1 MCYQL
6 ALELLEDEMSEPQ
19 VMSEGIGAYIA
30 SHHMQHG
37 EGLHRRTRTPD
48 NLPTSLWTDFHAR
61 SAYIASHDAP
71 GIAWPVWNRVGNY
84 LLWGVVATGISSELV
99 VLM

>member
-6 ALELLEDEMSEPQ
+6 VLELLDDEMSEPQ

-37 EGLHRRTRTPD
+37 EGLHRRTGTPD
-48 NLPTSLWTDFHAR
+48 NLPTSL
-61 SAYIASHDAP
+61 
-71 GIAWPVWNRVGNY
+71 
-84 LLWGVVATGISSELV
+84 
-99 VLM
+99 

>member
-6 ALELLEDEMSEPQ
+6 VLELLEDEMSEPQ

-48 NLPTSLWTDFHAR
+48 NLPTSL
-61 SAYIASHDAP
+61 
-71 GIAWPVWNRVGNY
+71 
-84 LLWGVVATGISSELV
+84 
-99 VLM
+99 